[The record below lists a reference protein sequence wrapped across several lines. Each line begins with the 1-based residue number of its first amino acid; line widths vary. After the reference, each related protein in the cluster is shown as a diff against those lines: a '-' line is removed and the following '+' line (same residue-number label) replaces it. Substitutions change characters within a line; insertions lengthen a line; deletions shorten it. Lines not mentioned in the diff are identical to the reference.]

1 MCLSAILSAD
11 TIVLRDGR
19 RVEGD
24 LVAVHEGVIEFDGAA
39 RRLFR
44 RTRAPAHRPR

>member
-1 MCLSAILSAD
+1 MKHIRMLAAAGLGCLCLSAILSAD

-24 LVAVHEGVIEFDGAA
+24 LVAVHEGII
-39 RRLFR
+39 
-44 RTRAPAHRPR
+44 